1 MSRKLFLIGG
11 LAAIFSIIYT
21 VLLTFNK
28 EAVESFDYLIITQ
41 TNYFHVVMILFL
53 AVIKR
58 EYQDQYMVKVSWY
71 FLLNIIGVTIV
82 GLLACVKTWT
92 IDYKFFRIFIA
103 VWFGIFLINWF
114 VLMKS
119 VLRLKVDF
127 ES

>member
-119 VLRLKVDF
+119 VLRLKVVF